1 MDPVCHRC
9 GNAISSTEI
18 FCPHCGAPQLRL
30 EIGEEQPVYRTQMAG
45 IPARAT
51 QNIEWRPAVQA
62 ALMLAL
68 PVGLLSS
75 LWDFGILWLLAGGF
89 CTVALYRKK
98 TMDAMNSGT
107 GWRIGMLTGLLPAFS
122 ASLIDGVG
130 MVLERYGLH
139 HGARIDQ
146 HLNTMTQQMTEQM
159 ARQNPDAAQQI
170 PWFLHFWLS
179 PDGHAAMVLMMSS
192 FAAIMM
198 IAFSAIGGVLGARMM
213 GARQRLSPNE

>member
-9 GNAISSTEI
+9 GNSLSSSEI
-18 FCPHCGAPQLRL
+18 FCPHCGAPQLRF
-30 EIGEEQPVYRTQMAG
+30 EPSDEQPVQRPQTVGAPFRIIQRVEW
-45 IPARAT
+45 RAT
-51 QNIEWRPAVQA
+51 VQA

-75 LWDFGILWLLAGGF
+75 LWDFGILWMLAGGL
-89 CTVALYRKK
+89 CTVALYRKR
-98 TMDAMNSGT
+98 TMNTVNAGI
-107 GWRIGMLTGLLPAFS
+107 GWRIGMLTGLLSAYC
-122 ASLIDGVG
+122 ASLIDGLG

-146 HLNTMTQQMTEQM
+146 RLAAMTQQMTEQM

-179 PDGHAAMVLMMSS
+179 PDGHAAMVLLMSS
-192 FAAIMM
+192 FAAVMM
-198 IAFSAIGGVLGARMM
+198 IAFSAIGGVLGARIF
-213 GARQRLSPNE
+213 GARHRLSTNL

>member
-1 MDPVCHRC
+1 
-9 GNAISSTEI
+9 
-18 FCPHCGAPQLRL
+18 
-30 EIGEEQPVYRTQMAG
+30 MAG

-107 GWRIGMLTGLLPAFS
+107 GWRIGMLTGLLSAFS

-146 HLNTMTQQMTEQM
+146 RLNTMTQQMTEQM

>member
-30 EIGEEQPVYRTQMAG
+30 EIGEEQPVHRTQMAG
-45 IPARAT
+45 ISARAT

-107 GWRIGMLTGLLPAFS
+107 GWRIGMLTGLLSAFS

-146 HLNTMTQQMTEQM
+146 RLNTMTQQMTEQM